1 MAIIAN
7 RVKTFSI
14 IPDLLFALKVL
25 IIRFFSGGLIL
36 LSLLLWYI
44 SFDSRISKMIFDITA
59 SSIINPIVSVFDAA
73 IEDISHFQSSILHL
87 WNARQENISLK
98 LENARLTRILADTTY
113 VHAENRHL
121 KEQLKLSEGYLAEST
136 ISGKIIGITNGI
148 YKKTAI
154 LNLGTKNAVF
164 DNQVAIA
171 DGSIVGRIT
180 HSSDY
185 HSTIMLISD
194 RGSRIPV
201 ITSSSGLR
209 VIFAGDGENGGEL
222 LYVPES
228 SHISIGETLFSSGDG
243 KYYPSGIPL
252 ARVIKKDGSRIYA
265 EPIVSLSNIKFVTIL
280 NYKNN

>member
-36 LSLLLWYI
+36 LSLLLWYV
-44 SFDSRISKMIFDITA
+44 SLDSRISKMIFEVTA
-59 SSIINPIVSVFDAA
+59 SSIINPIVSIFDATIA
-73 IEDISHFQSSILHL
+73 DISRFQSSILHL
-87 WNARQENISLK
+87 WNARQENIALK
-98 LENARLTRILADTTY
+98 LENARLTRILTETTY
-113 VHAENRHL
+113 VHSENKHL
-121 KEQLKLSEGYLAEST
+121 REQLKLSKEHLQNSA

-164 DNQVAIA
+164 ENQIAIA
-171 DGSIVGRIT
+171 NGSIVGRIT
-180 HSSDY
+180 HSADY

-201 ITSSSGLR
+201 ITSSSGIR

-222 LYVPES
+222 LYAPETS
-228 SHISIGETLFSSGDG
+228 RISVGETLFSSGDG

-252 ARVIKKDGSRIYA
+252 ARVVKKDGSRIYA
-265 EPIVSLSNIKFVTIL
+265 EPTVSLSNIKFVTIL
-280 NYKNN
+280 NDKNN